1 MSGSAS
7 SSSYDPKA
15 LGMPSARAAF
25 SAFSRTR
32 DAIAVTCDHCP
43 RCMAGMTFA
52 VAIFAAPSTP
62 QRILSIES
70 CYPSRRPRGV
80 VMFLTALVSITLMF
94 AGTMPAMQQPQLP
107 TRKTLTLEVARR
119 IAAAAEV
126 EARRNNWAVSIAV
139 LDDAGHL
146 MVFHRMDGA
155 KLVATDIAIRK
166 ARTAVYFQGPTK
178 SLEEEVSGGRTAL
191 LPIDGFMPLE
201 GGIPLM
207 VD

>member
-1 MSGSAS
+1 MS
-7 SSSYDPKA
+7 
-15 LGMPSARAAF
+15 
-25 SAFSRTR
+25 
-32 DAIAVTCDHCP
+32 
-43 RCMAGMTFA
+43 
-52 VAIFAAPSTP
+52 
-62 QRILSIES
+62 
-70 CYPSRRPRGV
+70 
-80 VMFLTALVSITLMF
+80 LTALLPITLML
-94 AGTMPAMQQPQLP
+94 AGTMSAMQPPQLP

-119 IAAAAEV
+119 VAAAAEA

-178 SLEEEVSGGRTAL
+178 SLEEEVAGGRTAL

-207 VD
+207 VDGVLVGAVGVSGVTGSQDAQCAQAGANALTPRFP